1 MANSQVL
8 LSTHL
13 HKHRKRRT
21 KHNLVLRYGHMG
33 RVHASTVHPSALTD
47 VRFYPARPL
56 SSSRTVLTKLVRIA
70 CPSPRYITST
80 WISTAKDV
88 RSTALCSATV
98 IWAVYTHLRP
108 STVQASVKADVRFY
122 PSRAYSAARLT
133 VSRAARPAV
142 RVRRTVLSGSTHVVE
157 SDGTY

>member
-8 LSTHL
+8 LSTRL

-21 KHNLVLRYGHMG
+21 KHSIVLRYGHMG
-33 RVHASTVHPSALTD
+33 RVHT
-47 VRFYPARPL
+47 
-56 SSSRTVLTKLVRIA
+56 
-70 CPSPRYITST
+70 
-80 WISTAKDV
+80 
-88 RSTALCSATV
+88 
-98 IWAVYTHLRP
+98 
-108 STVQASVKADVRFY
+108 STVQASAKADVRFY
-122 PSRAYSAARLT
+122 LGRAYSAARLT

>member
-8 LSTHL
+8 LSTRL

-21 KHNLVLRYGHMG
+21 KHSIVLRYGHMG
-33 RVHASTVHPSALTD
+33 RVHT
-47 VRFYPARPL
+47 
-56 SSSRTVLTKLVRIA
+56 
-70 CPSPRYITST
+70 
-80 WISTAKDV
+80 
-88 RSTALCSATV
+88 
-98 IWAVYTHLRP
+98 
-108 STVQASVKADVRFY
+108 STVQASAKADVRFY
-122 PSRAYSAARLT
+122 PGRAYSAVRLT